1 MTQAPLIAQIDSV
14 LENILDQAR
23 WAPSGDNTQ
32 PWRFEV
38 VDPRHVV
45 VHGFDTRSHCVY
57 DLDGHPSQ
65 LSLGALLES
74 MALAA
79 SSHGLRMEA
88 RRRGGLPDTLP
99 TFDVHFVD
107 SPGMLPDPLAAF
119 LPQRSVQRRRLST
132 RHLRASEKAA
142 LAASLPPGYSV
153 QWFEGWRMR
162 LACARL
168 MYDNAKLRLTMP
180 EAHKV
185 HRDVIEWGARF
196 SADRIPEQALG
207 VDPMTARL
215 MRWVMHSWRRVD
227 FFNTWLGG
235 TIAPRLQ
242 MDLLPGLY
250 CAAHF
255 VLLAEAPP
263 RHIDD
268 YVAAG
273 RAMQRFWL
281 TATQLGLQLQ
291 PELTP
296 LIFARYVRERRAFSR
311 TDGMLELA
319 QELALQCQAV
329 LGAVAFD
336 RAVFLG
342 RIGAGPAAQARSLR
356 RPLQDLLVAPVNGRT
371 LA

>member
-1 MTQAPLIAQIDSV
+1 MPQAPLIAQIDSV

-88 RRRGGLPDTLP
+88 RRHGGLPDTLP
-99 TFDVHFVD
+99 TIDVRFVD

-132 RHLRASEKAA
+132 RRLRASEKVA
-142 LAASLPPGYSV
+142 LAASLPSGYSV

-196 SADRIPEQALG
+196 STDRIPEQALG

-227 FFNTWLGG
+227 FFNTWLAG
-235 TIAPRLQ
+235 TVAPRLQ

>member
-1 MTQAPLIAQIDSV
+1 MTQALQLDLV
-14 LENILDQAR
+14 LENILEQAR

-32 PWRFEV
+32 PWRFEILAA
-38 VDPRHVV
+38 RHVV
-45 VHGFDTRSHCVY
+45 VHGFDTRAHSVY

-79 SSHGLRMEA
+79 SCHGLRMEA
-88 RRRGGLPDTLP
+88 RRRTAMPDSLP

-107 SPGMLPDPLAAF
+107 NPGMQPDPLAAF
-119 LPQRSVQRRRLST
+119 LAQRSVQRRRLST
-132 RHLRASEKAA
+132 RRLRASEKAA
-142 LAASLPPGYSV
+142 LAASLPAGYQV
-153 QWFEGWRMR
+153 EWFEGWRAR

-168 MYDNAKLRLTMP
+168 MFDNARLRLTMP
-180 EAHKV
+180 EAHRV

-196 SADRIPEQALG
+196 SEDRMPDQALG

-227 FFNTWLGG
+227 FFNTWLAG
-235 TIAPRLQ
+235 TLAPRLQ
-242 MDLLPGLY
+242 MDLLPGIC

-255 VLLAEAPP
+255 VLLADAPP
-263 RHIDD
+263 RHLDD

-311 TDGMLELA
+311 TDGLQELA
-319 QELALQCQAV
+319 QELAAQCQAV
-329 LGAVAFD
+329 LGAAAAG

-342 RIGAGPAAQARSLR
+342 RIGAGPPALARSLR
-356 RPLQDLLVAPVNGRT
+356 RPLQDLL
-371 LA
+371 LATATRQ

>member
-1 MTQAPLIAQIDSV
+1 MAPAPQLDTI

-32 PWRFEV
+32 PWRFEIV
-38 VDPRHVV
+38 EARHVV

-74 MALAA
+74 LALAA

-88 RRRGGLPDTLP
+88 RRRLSMPDTLP
-99 TFDVHFVD
+99 TFDVHLLD

-119 LPQRSVQRRRLST
+119 LPRRSVQRRRLGT
-132 RHLRASEKAA
+132 RRLRASEKAA
-142 LAASLPPGYSV
+142 LAASLPPGYGV
-153 QWFEGWRMR
+153 QWHEGWRAR

-168 MYDNAKLRLTMP
+168 MFDNAKLRLTMP
-180 EAHKV
+180 EAHRV

-196 SADRIPEQALG
+196 SNDRIPDQALG

-215 MRWVMHSWRRVD
+215 MRWIMQSWRRVD
-227 FFNTWLGG
+227 FFNTWLAG
-235 TIAPRLQ
+235 TLAPRLQ

-250 CAAHF
+250 CAAHG
-255 VLLAEAPP
+255 VLLADAPP

-296 LIFARYVRERRAFSR
+296 LIFSRYVRERRAFSR
-311 TDGMLELA
+311 TEGMQELA
-319 QELALQCQAV
+319 QELAGQCQSV
-329 LGAVAFD
+329 LGAAAFD
-336 RAVFLG
+336 RAVFLC
-342 RIGAGPAAQARSLR
+342 RIGAGPAARARSLR
-356 RPLQDLLVAPVNGRT
+356 RPLSELLVTPATAP
-371 LA
+371 

>member
-1 MTQAPLIAQIDSV
+1 MAQTLQLDGV
-14 LENILDQAR
+14 LENILEQAR

-32 PWRFEV
+32 PWRFEIATS
-38 VDPRHVV
+38 RHVV
-45 VHGFDTRSHCVY
+45 VHGYDTRTHCVY

-79 SSHGLRMEA
+79 SGHGLRMEA
-88 RRRGGLPDTLP
+88 RRRTAMPDTMP
-99 TFDVHFVD
+99 TFDVHFID
-107 SPGMLPDPLAAF
+107 SPGLQPDPLAAF

-132 RHLRASEKAA
+132 RRLRASEKAA
-142 LAASLPPGYSV
+142 LAACLPAGYQV
-153 QWFEGWRMR
+153 QWFEGWRAR

-168 MYDNAKLRLTMP
+168 MFDNARLRLTMP
-180 EAHKV
+180 EAHSV
-185 HRDVIEWGARF
+185 HRDVIEWGARY
-196 SADRIPEQALG
+196 STDRIPEQALG
-207 VDPMTARL
+207 VDPLTARL

-227 FFNTWLGG
+227 FFNTWLAG
-235 TIAPRLQ
+235 TVAPRLQ
-242 MDLLPGLY
+242 MDLLPGIY

-255 VLLAEAPP
+255 ILLADAPA
-263 RHIDD
+263 RHTDD

-296 LIFARYVRERRAFSR
+296 LIFARYVRERRVFSR
-311 TDGMLELA
+311 TEGMQELA
-319 QELALQCQAV
+319 QELAAQCQAV
-329 LGAVAFD
+329 LGVAPAT

-342 RIGAGPAAQARSLR
+342 RIGAGAPAQARSLR
-356 RPLQDLLVAPVNGRT
+356 RPLQDLLVAPTTRQ
-371 LA
+371 

>member
-1 MTQAPLIAQIDSV
+1 MTQAPQLDPI

-32 PWRFEV
+32 PWRFEIV
-38 VDPRHVV
+38 EPRHVV

-74 MALAA
+74 LALAA

-88 RRRGGLPDTLP
+88 RRRMAMPDTLP
-99 TFDVHFVD
+99 TFDAYLVD
-107 SPGMLPDPLAAF
+107 SPGLLPDPLAAF

-132 RHLRASEKAA
+132 RRLRASEKAA
-142 LAASLPPGYSV
+142 LDACLPPGYTV
-153 QWFEGWRMR
+153 QWYEGARAR

-168 MYDNAKLRLTMP
+168 MFANARLRLTMP

-196 SADRIPEQALG
+196 SADRIPDQALG

-215 MRWVMHSWRRVD
+215 MRWVMQSWRRVD
-227 FFNTWLGG
+227 FFNTWLAG
-235 TIAPRLQ
+235 TLAPRLQ
-242 MDLLPGLY
+242 MDLLPGIS

-255 VLLAEAPP
+255 ALLADAPP
-263 RHIDD
+263 RHVDD

-281 TATQLGLQLQ
+281 TATRLGLQLQ

-296 LIFARYVRERRAFSR
+296 LIFARYVRERRTFSR
-311 TDGMLELA
+311 TEGMPELA
-319 QELALQCQAV
+319 QELAVQCQAV
-329 LGAVAFD
+329 LGPAAFD

-356 RPLQDLLVAPVNGRT
+356 RPLRDLIVAPASGP
-371 LA
+371 

>member
-1 MTQAPLIAQIDSV
+1 MAQAPQIDPV
-14 LENILDQAR
+14 LENILEQAR

-32 PWRFEV
+32 PWRFEI
-38 VDPRHVV
+38 VDQRHVV

-79 SSHGLRMEA
+79 SCHGLRMEA
-88 RRRGGLPDTLP
+88 RRRLSMPDTLP
-99 TFDVHFVD
+99 TFDVRLVD
-107 SPGMLPDPLAAF
+107 SPGMLPDPLAVF

-132 RHLRASEKAA
+132 RSLRASEKAA
-142 LAASLPPGYSV
+142 LAASLPPGYDV
-153 QWFEGWRMR
+153 QWFEGARAR

-168 MYDNAKLRLTMP
+168 MFDNAKLRLTMP

-196 SADRIPEQALG
+196 SADRIPDQALG

-215 MRWVMHSWRRVD
+215 MRWIMQSWRRVD
-227 FFNTWLGG
+227 FFNTWLAG
-235 TIAPRLQ
+235 TLAPRLQ
-242 MDLLPGLY
+242 MDLLPGLS
-250 CAAHF
+250 CGAHF
-255 VLLAEAPP
+255 ALLAEAPA

-296 LIFARYVRERRAFSR
+296 LIFARYVRERRTFSR
-311 TDGMLELA
+311 TDGMQEMA
-319 QELALQCQAV
+319 QELAGQCQAV
-329 LGAVAFD
+329 LGAAAFD

-342 RIGAGPAAQARSLR
+342 RIGAGPAASARSLR
-356 RPLQDLLVAPVNGRT
+356 RPLRELIVAPAVGEQGVMK
-371 LA
+371 

>member
-1 MTQAPLIAQIDSV
+1 MAAFVAMDSV
-14 LENILDQAR
+14 LEDILDQAR

-38 VDPRHVV
+38 RGPRQLVL
-45 VHGFDTRSHCVY
+45 HGHDTRTHCVY

-74 MALAA
+74 MALVA
-79 SSHGLRMEA
+79 SGHGLRMQA
-88 RRRGGLPDTLP
+88 RRRGGMPDSMP
-99 TFDVHFVD
+99 TFDVHFMEEA
-107 SPGMLPDPLAAF
+107 GLAADPLTAF
-119 LPQRSVQRRRLST
+119 LRQRSVQRRRLST
-132 RHLRASEKAA
+132 RRLRASEKVA
-142 LAASLPPGYSV
+142 LAASLPAGYSV
-153 QWFEGWRMR
+153 MWFEGWRAR
-162 LACARL
+162 WACARL
-168 MYDNAKLRLTMP
+168 MFDNARLRLSMP
-180 EAHKV
+180 EAHRV

-196 SADRIPEQALG
+196 SVDRIPDQALG
-207 VDPMTARL
+207 VDPLTARL
-215 MRWVMHSWRRVD
+215 MRWIMQSWRRVD

-235 TIAPRLQ
+235 TLAPRLQ
-242 MDLLPGLY
+242 MDLLPGMY

-255 VLLAEAPP
+255 ALLADAPP
-263 RHIDD
+263 RHVDD

-311 TDGMLELA
+311 TDGMLEMA
-319 QELALQCQAV
+319 QELAAQTQAL
-329 LGAVAFD
+329 LGGAATE

-342 RIGAGPAAQARSLR
+342 RIGAGPAAHARSLR
-356 RPLQDLLVAPVNGRT
+356 RPLKDLLVPPVDART
-371 LA
+371 HA

>member
-1 MTQAPLIAQIDSV
+1 MMAQALQIDPV

-38 VDPRHVV
+38 VDQRHVV

-88 RRRGGLPDTLP
+88 RRRPSMPDTLP
-99 TFDVHFVD
+99 TFDVRFVD
-107 SPGMLPDPLAAF
+107 SPGMPPDPLAAY

-132 RHLRASEKAA
+132 RRLRASEKAA
-142 LAASLPPGYSV
+142 LAGCLPPGYSV
-153 QWFEGWRMR
+153 QWFEGWRAR

-168 MYDNAKLRLTMP
+168 MFDNARLRLIMP

-196 SADRIPEQALG
+196 SNDRIPEQALG

-227 FFNTWLGG
+227 FFNTWLAG
-235 TIAPRLQ
+235 TLAPRLQ

-255 VLLAEAPP
+255 ALLAEAAP

-311 TDGMLELA
+311 TEGMQELA
-319 QELALQCQAV
+319 QELAVQCQAV
-329 LGAVAFD
+329 LGVPAAE

-342 RIGAGPAAQARSLR
+342 RLGAGPAASARSLR
-356 RPLQDLLVAPVNGRT
+356 RPLQDLLVAPTSGQ
-371 LA
+371 